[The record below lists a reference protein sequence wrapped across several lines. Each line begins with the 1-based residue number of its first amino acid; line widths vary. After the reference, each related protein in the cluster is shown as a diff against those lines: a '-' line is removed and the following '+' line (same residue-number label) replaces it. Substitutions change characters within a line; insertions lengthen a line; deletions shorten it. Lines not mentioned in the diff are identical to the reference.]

1 MSEQATCSK
10 MILGPM
16 TNYGW
21 SFHDNTFSTMWNSH
35 DNIAAVRERINVLLK
50 GCKCATG
57 CSTKRC
63 GCRKN
68 GKDCS
73 VGCGCRN
80 CDNYAQE
87 EETKDTENELA
98 TIAIDEDLGNEK
110 RRDLDDIM
118 DWIFGGEVGD
128 SNKDSEVSCDEVGE
142 EEPEKESDDTWD

>member
-1 MSEQATCSK
+1 MTLE
-10 MILGPM
+10 PM
-16 TNYGW
+16 TNYGR
-21 SFHDNTFSTMWNSH
+21 SFHDNTLSTMWDSH
-35 DNIAAVRERINVLLK
+35 DNIAAVHERINVLLK

-57 CSTKRC
+57 CSTKCC

-68 GKDCS
+68 EKDCS

-87 EETKDTENELA
+87 EERKDTENELA

-118 DWIFGGEVGD
+118 DWGYLGVRLETQTKIL
-128 SNKDSEVSCDEVGE
+128 K
-142 EEPEKESDDTWD
+142 